1 MSHESNYDEKTG
13 WNNFKLLL
21 LNSGLSRTG
30 FAAFNLIIIWI
41 MLKETGSPLISGLS
55 DGLIS
60 LPLLFSFIVG
70 AYLDKQK
77 KVKHIGILAGLTRSL
92 SLLGLVFAFL
102 IQNVF
107 LIVAFGLFS
116 SFMLGFTSD
125 VINSMRSLLTKL
137 FLGETQ
143 YKTGSSLS
151 NTVYS
156 LSEAVGYSI
165 SGVLLTF
172 GYLNSINI
180 IFIIFILAVIP
191 IILLKEKERIDVTD
205 AKLNESIK
213 QGLRFILNEKLLKEM
228 LLLGF
233 IVNFL
238 FGAMALLLISLI
250 QLKLN
255 LSPLFVSMVFL
266 MLIGGISAGSYF
278 GKFIGG
284 KLSFMIFLTMVSS
297 SIVFMITS
305 LLKNIYLIGIL
316 VLAGGFIIGITN
328 VFFSY
333 TLLKKIPRDLIARIM
348 GAFNTFGLSA
358 TAMSGVVAGTII
370 QIVGV
375 RYSLLIIG
383 SVLLVISPLAIIFKE
398 LRKVNVPKKGK

>member
-1 MSHESNYDEKTG
+1 
-13 WNNFKLLL
+13 
-21 LNSGLSRTG
+21 
-30 FAAFNLIIIWI
+30 
-41 MLKETGSPLISGLS
+41 
-55 DGLIS
+55 
-60 LPLLFSFIVG
+60 LFSFIVG

-77 KVKHIGILAGLTRSL
+77 KVKHIGIL
-92 SLLGLVFAFL
+92 GLVYAFL

-125 VINSMRSLLTKL
+125 VINSIRSLLTKL
-137 FLGETQ
+137 FLGETE

-205 AKLNESIK
+205 TNLNESIK
-213 QGLRFILNEKLLKEM
+213 QGLRFILNEKLLKEI

-255 LSPLFVSMVFL
+255 LSPLFVSLVFL
-266 MLIGGISAGSYF
+266 MLIGGISAGS
-278 GKFIGG
+278 
-284 KLSFMIFLTMVSS
+284 
-297 SIVFMITS
+297 
-305 LLKNIYLIGIL
+305 
-316 VLAGGFIIGITN
+316 
-328 VFFSY
+328 
-333 TLLKKIPRDLIARIM
+333 
-348 GAFNTFGLSA
+348 
-358 TAMSGVVAGTII
+358 
-370 QIVGV
+370 
-375 RYSLLIIG
+375 
-383 SVLLVISPLAIIFKE
+383 
-398 LRKVNVPKKGK
+398 

>member
-1 MSHESNYDEKTG
+1 
-13 WNNFKLLL
+13 
-21 LNSGLSRTG
+21 
-30 FAAFNLIIIWI
+30 
-41 MLKETGSPLISGLS
+41 
-55 DGLIS
+55 
-60 LPLLFSFIVG
+60 
-70 AYLDKQK
+70 
-77 KVKHIGILAGLTRSL
+77 
-92 SLLGLVFAFL
+92 
-102 IQNVF
+102 
-107 LIVAFGLFS
+107 
-116 SFMLGFTSD
+116 
-125 VINSMRSLLTKL
+125 
-137 FLGETQ
+137 
-143 YKTGSSLS
+143 
-151 NTVYS
+151 
-156 LSEAVGYSI
+156 
-165 SGVLLTF
+165 
-172 GYLNSINI
+172 LNSINI

-205 AKLNESIK
+205 TKLNESIK

-305 LLKNIYLIGIL
+305 FLKNIYLIGIL

-398 LRKVNVPKKGK
+398 LREVNVPKRGK

>member
-1 MSHESNYDEKTG
+1 MSHESNYDVKTG

-70 AYLDKQK
+70 AYLDKQM
-77 KVKHIGILAGLTRSL
+77 KVKHIGILAGLIRSL
-92 SLLGLVFAFL
+92 SLLGLVYAFL

-116 SFMLGFTSD
+116 SFILGFTSD

-205 AKLNESIK
+205 TKLNESIK
-213 QGLRFILNEKLLKEM
+213 QGLRFILNEKLLKEK

-238 FGAMALLLISLI
+238 FGAMALFLISLI
-250 QLKLN
+250 HLKLN

-266 MLIGGISAGSYF
+266 MLIGV
-278 GKFIGG
+278 
-284 KLSFMIFLTMVSS
+284 FL
-297 SIVFMITS
+297 
-305 LLKNIYLIGIL
+305 L
-316 VLAGGFIIGITN
+316 VL
-328 VFFSY
+328 
-333 TLLKKIPRDLIARIM
+333 TL
-348 GAFNTFGLSA
+348 GNS
-358 TAMSGVVAGTII
+358 
-370 QIVGV
+370 
-375 RYSLLIIG
+375 
-383 SVLLVISPLAIIFKE
+383 
-398 LRKVNVPKKGK
+398 

>member
-1 MSHESNYDEKTG
+1 
-13 WNNFKLLL
+13 
-21 LNSGLSRTG
+21 
-30 FAAFNLIIIWI
+30 
-41 MLKETGSPLISGLS
+41 
-55 DGLIS
+55 
-60 LPLLFSFIVG
+60 
-70 AYLDKQK
+70 
-77 KVKHIGILAGLTRSL
+77 
-92 SLLGLVFAFL
+92 
-102 IQNVF
+102 
-107 LIVAFGLFS
+107 
-116 SFMLGFTSD
+116 MLGFTSD

-137 FLGETQ
+137 FLGETE

-205 AKLNESIK
+205 TKLNESIK

-305 LLKNIYLIGIL
+305 FLKNIYLIGIL

-358 TAMSGVVAGTII
+358 TAMSGMVAGTII

-398 LRKVNVPKKGK
+398 LRDVNVPKKGK